1 MLTIIIFAVA
11 MAYARY
17 FMLLSVLLTILWVA
31 IIYTYLRRIDND
43 LSRTDPS
50 NSKSTEANRK
60 YIISLVQPS
69 SPLVALTS
77 TAENDLSKDI
87 FDEQLSPNKVPEVD
101 LIKLAKVNDA
111 NEQVICHF
119 SIISLVDKIQFVV

>member
-1 MLTIIIFAVA
+1 